1 MPFDTPLAQEIWDK
15 KYRFR
20 SEAGEDADLAAT
32 LDRVAN
38 AVAGAEKPTAR
49 KLWRGRFRAALDDFR
64 FIPAGRILA
73 GAGTARSTFRDWAGE
88 ATSHPVHVAEM
99 ALAHVVAN
107 KTEAAYARG
116 DLFEKRRA
124 LMADW
129 AAYCTKEPAAVHRL
143 HPAAGEAEARA

>member
-32 LDRVAN
+32 LDRVAT

-73 GAGTARSTFRDWAGE
+73 GAGTGLKND
-88 ATSHPVHVAEM
+88 
-99 ALAHVVAN
+99 
-107 KTEAAYARG
+107 
-116 DLFEKRRA
+116 RRA
-124 LMADW
+124 HLIGGGHDGLNLLQVVDV
-129 AAYCTKEPAAVHRL
+129 EGRNAVAIAGSMVEQFAHRDER
-143 HPAAGEAEARA
+143 HGVGSIQG